1 MADMDLGLDMDLDM
15 EGVGE
20 EALEMSEDMAQYDT
34 GSVDHGLAEDLNSFA
49 RGFTAAW
56 DLEPPEKYLK

>member
-1 MADMDLGLDMDLDM
+1 MADMDLGLDLDM
-15 EGVGE
+15 EGMEGE
-20 EALEMSEDMAQYDT
+20 SLEMSEDMAQYDT